1 MTAPGWLLLAAAF
14 CLGVLILT
22 AIIVLLALR
31 RGTQTISRQLKE
43 NDQPISQPHEFSNTN
58 TRWARADLK
67 AEPEP
72 SQAEIQLSPCPA
84 CGGEN
89 PAGSNLC
96 SFCGRKL

>member
-31 RGTQTISRQLKE
+31 RGTQTLSRQLKE
-43 NDQPISQPHEFSNTN
+43 NDQPLPQLDEPASAN

-67 AEPEP
+67 ANPQP
-72 SQAEIQLSPCPA
+72 PRSEIQLIPCPA

-89 PAGSNLC
+89 PAGSNAC